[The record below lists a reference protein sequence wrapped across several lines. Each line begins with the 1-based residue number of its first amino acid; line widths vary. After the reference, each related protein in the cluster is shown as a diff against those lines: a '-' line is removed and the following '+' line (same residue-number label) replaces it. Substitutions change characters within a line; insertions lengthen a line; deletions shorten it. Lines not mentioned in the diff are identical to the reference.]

1 MMEKAKDK
9 AAETT
14 EKHTGFNA
22 LVSGLGIAP
31 VSAFYIV
38 CNTLST
44 YNSPGKTPLCHRS
57 FAAAAYRTKNRAE
70 SCTASALSPSL
81 TF

>member
-44 YNSPGKTPLCHRS
+44 YNSPGKTNNTIIMEQTAPIP
-57 FAAAAYRTKNRAE
+57 KNI
-70 SCTASALSPSL
+70 PSWDNSW
-81 TF
+81 FDDI